1 MVFLRRLV
9 AGGASRSYGIQVA
22 QLAGLPEAVIARSRE
37 ILRNLEAEEL
47 TPEGLPRLA
56 GREAGPGGQGQL
68 TLGLAEG
75 SGAPASAAE
84 QEVLD
89 ALRGLDPDQTTPM
102 DALLA
107 LRELTR
113 RLEGPPGKPEPS

>member
-56 GREAGPGGQGQL
+56 GREAGQAGQL
-68 TLGLAEG
+68 ALGLGEG
-75 SGAPASAAE
+75 SAAPPSAAE
-84 QEVLD
+84 QEVL
-89 ALRGLDPDQTTPM
+89 ATLRALDPDQTTPV